1 MMAKVKGYKDLPK
14 SAIVSWIV
22 AVVLCLIG
30 LGLMFLDMADILEVK
45 TYIQL
50 AFILVGQ
57 YINIF
62 NIIKY
67 RDHFHR
73 K

>member
-1 MMAKVKGYKDLPK
+1 MTKVKGYDDLPK
-14 SAIVSWIV
+14 RDIVLWIIS
-22 AVVLCLIG
+22 VVLCLIG

-50 AFILVGQ
+50 AFIVVGQ
-57 YINIF
+57 FINIF
-62 NIIKY
+62 CITKNK
-67 RDHFHR
+67 DKFHR